1 MEDHGELDQKFTVEY
16 FGINQEQ
23 VNKDEWEFWGGEKRG
38 FFGPM
43 VSMDQ
48 LRAEESPDIQHAQG
62 SLGYDR
68 IMTLFDTPEFHTH
81 QPAPK
86 AGIQTWVGRKF
97 QQTLAKLEQS
107 VDAIYIS
114 LSIEALEVIFF
125 SLKF

>member
-1 MEDHGELDQKFTVEY
+1 LEDHGELDQKFTVEY

-48 LRAEESPDIQHAQG
+48 LRAEESPDIHHTQG

-68 IMTLFDTPEFHTH
+68 IMTH

-86 AGIQTWVGRKF
+86 AGLQTWVGRKF